1 MFSLAAD
8 IQKRNGRRTS
18 KERFGRKGARRNE
31 PLNEEKRTQARSWR
45 REEVV
50 VAASRE
56 GRGGRVC
63 TDEDR
68 EKTRINTDRDRE

>member
-18 KERFGRKGARRNE
+18 KERFGRKGVRRNE
-31 PLNEEKRTQARSWR
+31 PLNEEKRTGQELVERSGC
-45 REEVV
+45 
-50 VAASRE
+50 AGKPG

-68 EKTRINTDRDRE
+68 EKTRINTERDRE